1 MKNYS
6 KIFKLVM
13 LVLVIISV
21 ALLVWGFF
29 AGFEA
34 NDGRA
39 VEVLLWW
46 AYIILGIAV
55 AAVVIFGLIISAK
68 NDPKSLVRL
77 GIGILAIAAICFV
90 AYLFAP
96 GKMPLQWTN
105 AKVPSASE
113 LKLTDTILNLT
124 YFTGALAIISIIV
137 GEIVMA
143 IRSKK

>member
-6 KIFKLVM
+6 KLFKIVM
-13 LVLVIISV
+13 LVLVVISV
-21 ALLVWGFF
+21 ALLVWGFL
-29 AGFEA
+29 AGFES

-77 GIGILAIAAICFV
+77 GIGLLVIAAICFI
-90 AYLFAP
+90 AYLLAP
-96 GKMPLQWTN
+96 GKMPLQWNN
-105 AKVPSASE
+105 AKVPTASE

-143 IRSKK
+143 VRSKK

>member
-46 AYIILGIAV
+46 AYIILGIAI

-77 GIGILAIAAICFV
+77 GIGLLAIAAICFV
-90 AYLFAP
+90 AYLLAP
-96 GKMPLQWTN
+96 GKMPLQWNN
-105 AKVPSASE
+105 AKMPTASE

>member
-6 KIFKLVM
+6 KLFKIVM

-21 ALLVWGFF
+21 ALLVWGFL
-29 AGFEA
+29 AGFES

-77 GIGILAIAAICFV
+77 GIGLLVIAAICFI
-90 AYLFAP
+90 AYLLAP
-96 GKMPLQWTN
+96 GKMPLQWNN
-105 AKVPSASE
+105 AKVPTASE

-124 YFTGALAIISIIV
+124 YFTGALAVISIIV

-143 IRSKK
+143 VRSKK

>member
-6 KIFKLVM
+6 KLFKLVM
-13 LVLVIISV
+13 LVLIVISV
-21 ALLVWGFF
+21 ALLVWGFL

-55 AAVVIFGLIISAK
+55 PAVVILGLILSAK

-77 GIGILAIAAICFV
+77 GIGLLVIAAICFI
-90 AYLFAP
+90 AYLLAP

-105 AKVPSASE
+105 AKMPTASE

-124 YFTGALAIISIIV
+124 YFTGALAVISIIV

-143 IRSKK
+143 VRNKK

>member
-46 AYIILGIAV
+46 AYIILGIAI

-77 GIGILAIAAICFV
+77 GIGLLAIAAICFV
-90 AYLFAP
+90 AYLLAP
-96 GKMPLQWTN
+96 GKMPLQWNN
-105 AKVPSASE
+105 AKMPTASE

-143 IRSKK
+143 VRSKK

>member
-6 KIFKLVM
+6 KLFKIVM

-21 ALLVWGFF
+21 ALLVWGFL

-77 GIGILAIAAICFV
+77 GIGLLVIAAICFI
-90 AYLFAP
+90 AYLLAP
-96 GKMPLQWTN
+96 GKMPLQWNN
-105 AKVPSASE
+105 AKVPTASE

-124 YFTGALAIISIIV
+124 YFTGALAVISIIV

-143 IRSKK
+143 VRSKK

>member
-13 LVLVIISV
+13 LVLIVISV
-21 ALLVWGFF
+21 VLLVWGFF

-39 VEVLLWW
+39 VEVLLYW
-46 AYIILGIAV
+46 AYAILALAIL
-55 AAVVIFGLIISAK
+55 AVVVFGLIISAK

-77 GIGILAIAAICFV
+77 GIGLLVIAAICFI
-90 AYLFAP
+90 AYLLAP
-96 GKMPLQWTN
+96 GKMPLQWNN
-105 AKVPSASE
+105 AKMPTASE

>member
-6 KIFKLVM
+6 KFFKLVM
-13 LVLVIISV
+13 LVLIVISV
-21 ALLVWGFF
+21 ALLVWGFL

-39 VEVLLWW
+39 VEVLLYW
-46 AYIILGIAV
+46 AYIILAIAV
-55 AAVVIFGLIISAK
+55 LAVVVFGLVISAK

-77 GIGILAIAAICFV
+77 GVGLLAIAVVCFI
-90 AYLFAP
+90 AYLLAP
-96 GKMPLQWTN
+96 GKMPLQWNNNTLPT
-105 AKVPSASE
+105 AAQ

-124 YFTGALAIISIIV
+124 YFTGALAILSIIV

-143 IRSKK
+143 VRNKK

>member
-6 KIFKLVM
+6 KLFKIVM
-13 LVLVIISV
+13 LALVVISV
-21 ALLVWGFF
+21 VLLVWGFL

>member
-6 KIFKLVM
+6 KLFKIVM
-13 LVLVIISV
+13 LALVVISIV
-21 ALLVWGFF
+21 LLVWGFL

-77 GIGILAIAAICFV
+77 GIGLLAIAAICFV

-105 AKVPSASE
+105 AKVPTASE

-124 YFTGALAIISIIV
+124 YFTGALAIISIIE

>member
-6 KIFKLVM
+6 KFFKLVM

-46 AYIILGIAV
+46 AYIILGIAI

-77 GIGILAIAAICFV
+77 GIGLLAIAAICFV
-90 AYLFAP
+90 AYLLAP
-96 GKMPLQWTN
+96 GKMPLQWNN
-105 AKVPSASE
+105 AKMPTASE

-143 IRSKK
+143 VRSKK

>member
-6 KIFKLVM
+6 KLFKIVM

-21 ALLVWGFF
+21 ALLVWGFL

-46 AYIILGIAV
+46 AYIILGIAA

-77 GIGILAIAAICFV
+77 GIGLLVIAAICFI
-90 AYLFAP
+90 AYLLAP
-96 GKMPLQWTN
+96 GKMPLQWNN
-105 AKVPSASE
+105 AKVPTASQ

-143 IRSKK
+143 VRSKK

>member
-6 KIFKLVM
+6 KLFKIVM
-13 LVLVIISV
+13 LALVVISV
-21 ALLVWGFF
+21 VLLVWGFL

-77 GIGILAIAAICFV
+77 GIGLLAIAAICFV

-105 AKVPSASE
+105 AKVPTASE

>member
-6 KIFKLVM
+6 KLCKIVM
-13 LVLVIISV
+13 LALVVISV
-21 ALLVWGFF
+21 VLLVWGFLT
-29 AGFEA
+29 GFEA

>member
-6 KIFKLVM
+6 KLFKIVM

-21 ALLVWGFF
+21 ALLVWGFL

-77 GIGILAIAAICFV
+77 GIGLLVIAAICFI
-90 AYLFAP
+90 AYLLAP
-96 GKMPLQWTN
+96 GKMPLQWNN
-105 AKVPSASE
+105 AKVPTASE

-143 IRSKK
+143 VRSKK